1 MSLDPQIADLA
12 ATLAE
17 MSAVLRVYGD
27 EFWAANLDRCRI
39 RLEHADF
46 RGVVMLRELF
56 GGMGSLNDVVLQ
68 RDGRM
73 PVADNDR
80 FERLRAKA
88 GEMTGRFMREQR
100 DLS

>member
-27 EFWAANLDRCRI
+27 EFWAAHLDRCRI

-46 RGVVMLRELF
+46 RGVVMLRDLF

-80 FERLRAKA
+80 FDLLRGKA
-88 GEMTGRFMREQR
+88 GELCGRFMREDR
-100 DLS
+100 DS